1 MARSAS
7 PPPLGV
13 VHGYGLAGAG
23 SNLWTRAVLRALARG
38 GHTVHAVCQESRPER
53 YDFVSRAVAYDADG
67 EPRVLFER
75 ETKLPGT
82 VTVHRPDLD
91 VLPTFVRPST
101 PSDYVVYIPDLDDAA
116 VEEYLARNARVLLS
130 VAQAEGVAGW
140 VVNHTVLMSVAA
152 QRARLRGGA
161 PYAVLPHGSA
171 IEYVVKKEERSRRLA
186 ERALAGAAR
195 VFALNGEMEGR
206 IRDVFGDVPG
216 VEDKMA
222 RMPVGT
228 DTSVFELVDRADR
241 AATVEKIADVVAGVE
256 RGRPADQ
263 TDQLH
268 GRLAALPHAS
278 SSRSTGEPSDA
289 EVLAALR
296 ADYPRSAPDADLE
309 AKLRAVD
316 WDHAR
321 TVVYVGRLIAAKGPA
336 DLVLAFPLVAARHP
350 SASRSGGAGAVLLVA
365 GTGGLRE
372 GLEALVWALSE
383 GRGDL
388 VRQLVRLGGAL
399 EGQGGLDAEPF
410 FGGQGFLDAMDDAA
424 FDAYVETAHQSLE
437 PGSVVFTGFLD
448 HDALGPL
455 YGLADAGAFPSVVRE
470 ASPLVVPESAAAGV
484 LPVGPDVGGMGDS
497 LRTLAQGLP
506 PAARPLLLAR
516 PGAEHRVADLAD
528 RLGRALDRPREY
540 AADLRR
546 EAEARFDWRAI
557 ADRLAAALGEM
568 GDPG

>member
-1 MARSAS
+1 MARPTSS
-7 PPPLGV
+7 PPLGV

-23 SNLWTRAVLRALARG
+23 SNLWTRAILRALAQA

-53 YDFVSRAVAYDADG
+53 YDFVTEAVSYDADG
-67 EPRVLFER
+67 APETLFER
-75 ETKLPGT
+75 ESDLPGT
-82 VTVHRPDLD
+82 VTVHRPQLN

-116 VEEYLARNARVLLS
+116 VEAYLERNARVLLA
-130 VAQAEGVAGW
+130 VAEGAGVAGW
-140 VVNHTVLMSVAA
+140 VVNHTVLMAAAA
-152 QRARLRGGA
+152 QRARQRGGA

-171 IEYVVKKEERSRRLA
+171 IEYVVKKEARSQRLA
-186 ERALAGAAR
+186 ERALADAAR

-206 IRDVFGDVPG
+206 IRDVFGEVPG
-216 VEDKMA
+216 IEAKMG

-241 AATVEKIADVVAGVE
+241 AATVEAIAGVVDGVE
-256 RGRPADQ
+256 RGRPAGH
-263 TDQLH
+263 TAGLH
-268 GRLAALPHAS
+268 ARLAALPD
-278 SSRSTGEPSDA
+278 EPGDDQ
-289 EVLAALR
+289 VLAVLQ
-296 ADYPRSAPDADLE
+296 ADYSRSAPDADLE

-316 WDHAR
+316 WDAAK

-336 DLVLAFPLVAARHP
+336 DLVMAFPRVAERHP
-350 SASRSGGAGAVLLVA
+350 DAVLLVA

-372 GLEALVWALSE
+372 GLEALVWALSH

-399 EGQGGLDAEPF
+399 EGGGGLDADPF
-410 FGGQGFLDAMDDAA
+410 FGGQGFLDSLDDAA
-424 FDAYVETAHQSLE
+424 FNAWVETARRSMA
-437 PGSVVFTGFLD
+437 PRSVVFTGFLD

-497 LRTLAQGLP
+497 LRTLADGLP
-506 PAARPLLLAR
+506 DAARPLLLAR
-516 PGAEHRVADLAD
+516 PEPEHRVADLAD
-528 RLGRALDRPREY
+528 RLGRALDHPRQY

-557 ADRLAAALGEM
+557 ADRLAGELAAMEKAA
-568 GDPG
+568 

>member
-1 MARSAS
+1 MAHPSA
-7 PPPLGV
+7 PLGV

-23 SNLWTRAVLRALARG
+23 SNLWTRAVLRALAQG
-38 GHTVHAVCQESRPER
+38 GHAVHAVCQESRPER
-53 YDFVSRAVAYDADG
+53 YDFVARAVAYRDG
-67 EPRVLFER
+67 RPEVLFER
-75 ETKLPGT
+75 ETEYPGA
-82 VTVHRPDLD
+82 VTVHRPALD

-116 VEEYLARNARVLLS
+116 VERYVETNAAVLLA
-130 VAQAEGVAGW
+130 VAQGEGVAGF
-140 VVNHTVLMSVAA
+140 VVNHTVLMAVAA
-152 QRARLRGGA
+152 HRAHQRGGA

-186 ERALAGAAR
+186 QAALEGAAR
-195 VFALNGEMEGR
+195 VFALNGEMEHR
-206 IRDVFGDVPG
+206 ITDVFGADV
-216 VEDKMA
+216 ERKMG

-228 DTSVFELVDRADR
+228 DTSIFELVDRADR
-241 AATVEKIADVVAGVE
+241 PATVETIAGVVEGVE

-263 TDQLH
+263 TDTLH
-268 GRLAALPHAS
+268 ARLAALPEAP
-278 SSRSTGEPSDA
+278 TDA
-289 EVLAALR
+289 DVLGALR
-296 ADYPRSAPDADLE
+296 ADYPRSAPDADVE
-309 AKLRAVD
+309 AKLRAVA
-316 WDHAR
+316 WPAK

-336 DLVLAFPLVAARHP
+336 DLVLALPLVAERHP
-350 SASRSGGAGAVLLVA
+350 DAVAVVA

-383 GRGDL
+383 GRAGL

-399 EGQGGLDAEPF
+399 EGGGGLDADPF
-410 FGGQGFLDAMDDAA
+410 FAGQA
-424 FDAYVETAHQSLE
+424 FFDSMSEAELDAYVETARRRLM

-506 PAARPLLLAR
+506 DAARLTTR
-516 PGAEHRVADLAD
+516 PQAEHRIPDLAD
-528 RLGRALDRPREY
+528 RLASALDHPRRY

-557 ADRLAAALGEM
+557 AERLAAELGALGA
-568 GDPG
+568 

>member
-1 MARSAS
+1 MDLDPR
-7 PPPLGV
+7 PPTALGV

-23 SNLWTRAVLRALARG
+23 SNLWTRAILRALARG

-53 YDFVSRAVAYDADG
+53 YDFVSKAVAYDADG
-67 EPRVLFER
+67 TPRVLFER
-75 ETKLPGT
+75 EAAGPGA
-82 VTVHRPDLD
+82 VTIHRPDLD

-101 PSDYVVYIPDLDDAA
+101 PSDYVVYIPDLDDDA
-116 VEEYLARNARVLLS
+116 VEGYLARNAAVLAA
-130 VAQAEGVAGW
+130 VAREHDVAGW
-140 VVNHTVLMSVAA
+140 VVNHTVLMAAAA
-152 QRARLRGGA
+152 QRARQRGGA
-161 PYAVLPHGSA
+161 PYGVLPHGSA

-186 ERALAGAAR
+186 DEALAGAAR

-216 VEDKMA
+216 LEAKMG

-228 DTSVFELVDRADR
+228 DTSVFELVERADR
-241 AATVEKIADVVAGVE
+241 AATVEVIAGVVGGAE

-268 GRLAALPHAS
+268 GRLAAL
-278 SSRSTGEPSDA
+278 GDGPSDA
-289 EVLAALR
+289 DVLAALQ

-309 AKLRAVD
+309 QKLRAVD
-316 WDHAR
+316 WDAAR

-336 DLVLAFPLVAARHP
+336 DLVLAFPRVAARHP
-350 SASRSGGAGAVLLVA
+350 GAVLLVA

-372 GLEALVWALSE
+372 GLEALVWALAE

-410 FGGQGFLDAMDDAA
+410 FGGQGLLGGMDDAA
-424 FDAYVETAHQSLE
+424 FDAYVETARQSMG

-497 LRTLAQGLP
+497 LRTLARGLP
-506 PAARPLLLAR
+506 EPARPLLLAR
-516 PGAEHRVADLAD
+516 AGAEHRVADLAD

-557 ADRLAAALGEM
+557 ADRLAEALAAMADG
-568 GDPG
+568 